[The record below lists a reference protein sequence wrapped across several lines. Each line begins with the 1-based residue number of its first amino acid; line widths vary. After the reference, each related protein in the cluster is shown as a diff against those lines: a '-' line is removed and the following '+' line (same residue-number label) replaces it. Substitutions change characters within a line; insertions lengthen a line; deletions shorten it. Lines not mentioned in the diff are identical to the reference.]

1 MSGKLALTTI
11 VAACALCFA
20 LVGCGG
26 GSASSSAA
34 SSAAVTS
41 AASTSAASASSVE
54 SSASSAASESAKHDS
69 YFVGR
74 WDLYETEEATHDQV
88 VQVMEL
94 YATDKEYRAKLNEA
108 TGRDDDNPV
117 EFCMQFNADGTG
129 EMDTGAEL
137 VSFTWEASNEGA
149 VTFTSFGGKE
159 YALHVPVKDG
169 KITLNS
175 GDTFAKAE

>member
-34 SSAAVTS
+34 A
-41 AASTSAASASSVE
+41 TSAASASSAE

-74 WDLYETEEATHDQV
+74 WDLYETKEATHDQV

>member
-34 SSAAVTS
+34 A
-41 AASTSAASASSVE
+41 TSAASASSAE